1 MSEQITKHS
10 DTEIKVTTI
19 TPSKSKEEVFDLKKI
34 NRELEFIAIQEA
46 EISQRKENF
55 LVLKLEA
62 EKLEVVEKQ

>member
-46 EISQRKENF
+46 EISQRKEKF
-55 LVLKLEA
+55 LTLKLEV
-62 EKLEVVEKQ
+62 EKLEVVE